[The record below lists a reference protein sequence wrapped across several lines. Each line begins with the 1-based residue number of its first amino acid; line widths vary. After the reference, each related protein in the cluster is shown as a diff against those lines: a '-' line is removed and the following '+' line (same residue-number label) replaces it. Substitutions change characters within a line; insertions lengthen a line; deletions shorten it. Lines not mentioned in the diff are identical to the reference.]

1 MLTCCMARFQQLA
14 DTRAKIAAEE
24 AKAEAEAAGA
34 DDNACAEMVRMAEVR
49 ARAMTPDVLHKK
61 CQEVHEDVVR
71 IVGELSDEELAL
83 RLRDLEQALEV
94 SEQRRRANAELL
106 TQMQEEQ
113 AENLADLRRQVR
125 EGQNARDRTGIERVD
140 EIERLR
146 RQLTAVAGASK
157 DAENTARRRRREAE
171 SLDAANVDALNE
183 LDEKKMQLEQLESTV
198 AKLSKES
205 ELLEAKQAALCE
217 ASGSV
222 AEMLQQG
229 ADLAAAEAENAEED
243 KENCNPGQQRG
254 ASMDPMVLVGEMERK
269 LAEMCAKIRQRDAEI
284 SELREIVTQECVQR
298 TQMLTTLKRAGIR

>member
-1 MLTCCMARFQQLA
+1 MARFQQLA

-24 AKAEAEAAGA
+24 AKAEAAAAGA

-49 ARAMTPDVLHKK
+49 ARAMTPDVLHRQ

-71 IVGELSDEELAL
+71 IVGELSDEELTL

-125 EGQNARDRTGIERVD
+125 EGENARDRTGIERVD

-146 RQLTAVAGASK
+146 RQLAVVTGASK
-157 DAENTARRRRREAE
+157 DAENAVGRRRREAE
-171 SLDAANVDALNE
+171 SLDAANIDALNE
-183 LDEKKMQLEQLESTV
+183 LDEKKLQLEQLESAV
-198 AKLSKES
+198 AKLSEES
-205 ELLEAKQAALCE
+205 ERLEAKRAALHE
-217 ASGSV
+217 ASQSV

-229 ADLAAAEAENAEED
+229 AELAAAEAPPPENAEED
-243 KENCNPGQQRG
+243 KENCMPGQQPA
-254 ASMDPMVLVGEMERK
+254 ASTDPMVLLGEMESK
-269 LAEMCAKIRQRDAEI
+269 LAEMCAKIRQRDGEI